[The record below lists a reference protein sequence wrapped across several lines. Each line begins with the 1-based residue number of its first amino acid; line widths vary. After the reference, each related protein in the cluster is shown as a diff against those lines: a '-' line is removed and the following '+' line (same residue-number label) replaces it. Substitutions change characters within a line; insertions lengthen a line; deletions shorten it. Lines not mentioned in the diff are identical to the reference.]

1 VNHKFFKNILNFAL
15 FFKLFQN
22 ILLREENSLE
32 KSTRTALKDARQTV
46 YVNGRWILS
55 NDHVIYRLV
64 RSVLPSDGDYM
75 SYYRISQQKDDKMK
89 DDSQQFGED
98 FERQFS
104 NQSSQK
110 NNNLTTSSSF
120 FSPLSYNQNNNINNF
135 QALINSKSID
145 RRTILSGLSYTVQFA
160 NLIAFYLNILLPYN
174 IPHSKFCTQS
184 LTDDQF
190 QNAVAKLNTNIVYLS
205 INQHIPVTNLLP
217 KHTLEN
223 MNHFLTYFREMR
235 VKLREK

>member
-1 VNHKFFKNILNFAL
+1 ML
-15 FFKLFQN
+15 Q
-22 ILLREENSLE
+22 

-55 NDHVIYRLV
+55 NDHVIYKLA

-75 SYYRISQQKDDKMK
+75 TYFKEAQQREHQPDETHQMDDL
-89 DDSQQFGED
+89 D
-98 FERQFS
+98 RQY
-104 NQSSQK
+104 
-110 NNNLTTSSSF
+110 TSSPTRSA
-120 FSPLSYNQNNNINNF
+120 STSSLVSSTMIPASMSGSASASSIVGLNQ
-135 QALINSKSID
+135 KPMD
-145 RRTILSGLSYTVQFA
+145 RRTILSGLTYTVQFV

-174 IPHSKFCTQS
+174 LPHSKFSSQS

-223 MNHFLTYFREMR
+223 LHHFLTYFREMR

>member
-1 VNHKFFKNILNFAL
+1 M
-15 FFKLFQN
+15 
-22 ILLREENSLE
+22 
-32 KSTRTALKDARQTV
+32 
-46 YVNGRWILS
+46 NGRWILS

-64 RSVLPSDGDYM
+64 RSILPSDGDYLT
-75 SYYRISQQKDDKMK
+75 YFKDSQQKDDRLK
-89 DDSQQFGED
+89 DETHQLDD
-98 FERQFS
+98 LDRHYL
-104 NQSSQK
+104 NQSYYNGR
-110 NNNLTTSSSF
+110 NNSLTTSTTIPGSF
-120 FSPLSYNQNNNINNF
+120 GGTIS
-135 QALINSKSID
+135 ALASKSID
-145 RRTILSGLSYTVQFA
+145 RRTILSGLTYTVQFV

-174 IPHSKFCTQS
+174 LPHRYFLNFSYLQSYTDRVSIIFYYFSKFCTQS

-223 MNHFLTYFREMR
+223 LNHFLTYFKEMR